1 MKIAVFNTKTYD
13 KKFLNEA
20 NKKHGHELVFFE
32 PRLTAETCKLAFGF
46 EGICAFVND
55 QVDKSVLATLA
66 QHGTRL
72 VALRCAGFN
81 NVDIEAAED
90 CGITVAR
97 VPAYSP
103 HGVAEHAVAL
113 ILALNRKIHRAY
125 NRVRDGNFSLEGLMG
140 FELYGQTIGIVGTGK
155 IGSNMARIMTGF
167 GMKVLAFD
175 PYPNSECESF
185 GVRYVPLEELF
196 VQSDIISLHTA
207 LTPQTRHIIN
217 DGSLQQ
223 MKQGVMII
231 NTSRGGMVDTP
242 AVIKALKS
250 GKIGYL
256 GLDVYEEEG
265 DLFFEDL
272 SGHVIQDD
280 VFERLLTFP
289 NVIITGHQA
298 FFTRHALQG
307 IAETTMQNISDFKQN
322 KLLPENQ
329 VTPVHWHK

>member
-13 KKFLNEA
+13 REFLNEA

-32 PRLTAETCKLAFGF
+32 PHLTAETCKLAFGF
-46 EGICAFVND
+46 EGICVFVND
-55 QVDKSVLATLA
+55 QVNKAVLSTLA
-66 QHGTRL
+66 
-72 VALRCAGFN
+72 
-81 NVDIEAAED
+81 
-90 CGITVAR
+90 
-97 VPAYSP
+97 
-103 HGVAEHAVAL
+103 
-113 ILALNRKIHRAY
+113 RK
-125 NRVRDGNFSLEGLMG
+125 V
-140 FELYGQTIGIVGTGK
+140 
-155 IGSNMARIMTGF
+155 
-167 GMKVLAFD
+167 
-175 PYPNSECESF
+175 
-185 GVRYVPLEELF
+185 
-196 VQSDIISLHTA
+196 
-207 LTPQTRHIIN
+207 
-217 DGSLQQ
+217 
-223 MKQGVMII
+223 
-231 NTSRGGMVDTP
+231 
-242 AVIKALKS
+242 
-250 GKIGYL
+250 GYL